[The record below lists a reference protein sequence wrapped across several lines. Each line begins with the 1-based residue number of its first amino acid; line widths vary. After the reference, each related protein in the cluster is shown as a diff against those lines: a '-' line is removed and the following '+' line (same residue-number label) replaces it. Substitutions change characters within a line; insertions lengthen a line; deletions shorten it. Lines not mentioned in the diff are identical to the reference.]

1 MPNCILIP
9 FV

>member
-1 MPNCILIP
+1 LIP